1 MLDKVPDPLR
11 KEREEVLS
19 RKFSVF
25 LTCILKEK
33 ELSR

>member
-25 LTCILKEK
+25 FYLHFEGERTF
-33 ELSR
+33 